1 MPAPKK
7 KRSARKEQWGIIESP
22 AIPDWEA
29 AHIFLEV
36 ARCGGFRAASQ
47 KLDQSVNALR
57 RKVDALERDLG
68 VPLLIRHING
78 VQLTGEGTKIYA
90 AALQMESAS
99 FDLLQARKLS
109 DKQLH
114 GEIRLSVTEG
124 LGSGWMV
131 PKLVDFQ
138 RANPKLT
145 VNLRCGQTPPDLL
158 RLEADLSV
166 QLERPSEPDLKVVR
180 LGRLHVMLFA
190 ARSYLEAYGYP
201 TQASDLTKHC
211 LVVMA
216 DDERR
221 WEDHYWAF
229 FPEFSPANLVS
240 LRNNVSSAHFSAIAN
255 GAGIGILP
263 TYVQAM
269 GAELVP
275 LHLGINSALD
285 IWLTYRA
292 DARRIPRIGR
302 TIEWIMQSFEPRRF
316 PWFRDEFIHPDRFP
330 EVYKGTPP
338 KNAFGE
344 VLKRG

>member
-1 MPAPKK
+1 MPTPKK
-7 KRSARKEQWGIIESP
+7 KRSARKEQWGVIESP

-47 KLDQSVNALR
+47 KLGQSVNALR
-57 RKVDALERDLG
+57 RKVDALERELG

-78 VQLTGEGTKIYA
+78 VQVTDEGSKIYA

-99 FDLLQARKLS
+99 FELLQARKLS
-109 DKQLH
+109 DKQLE
-114 GEIRLSVTEG
+114 GEVGLSVTEG
-124 LGSGWMV
+124 LGSGWVV
-131 PKLVDFQ
+131 PKLVHFQ
-138 RANPKLT
+138 HANPKLT

-166 QLERPSEPDLKVVR
+166 QLERPREPDLKIVR

-190 ARSYLEAYGYP
+190 ARSYLDAYGYP
-201 TQASDLTKHC
+201 TQASDLGKHR

-216 DDERR
+216 DDKRR
-221 WEDHYWAF
+221 WEDYYRTL
-229 FPEFSPANLVS
+229 FPNFSPANLVS
-240 LRNNVSSAHFSAIAN
+240 LRNNVSSAHFSSVIN
-255 GAGIGILP
+255 GAGIGALP
-263 TYVQAM
+263 TYVQAL
-269 GAELVP
+269 GANLVP

-292 DARRIPRIGR
+292 DSKRLPRIGR
-302 TIEWIMQSFEPRRF
+302 TIEWISQIFEPRSF

-344 VLKRG
+344 VLIRS